1 MKRDMELVRE
11 LLLKI
16 ADAEKPPNFSALVAG
31 RKENTPEYKFAAYH
45 MKMLI
50 NEVQLVRGI
59 DCCAIGGDEWLDLHL
74 TWRGN
79 DYLANIRDQ
88 TVWDKTK
95 AGAQK
100 LGGDSWDI
108 IIEIAKSYV
117 KAEAKK
123 RLGLDLS

>member
-59 DCCAIGGDEWLDLHL
+59 DCCAIGGDEWLRWPRLFGQIFRFDK
-74 TWRGN
+74 WIVCRG
-79 DYLANIRDQ
+79 
-88 TVWDKTK
+88 
-95 AGAQK
+95 
-100 LGGDSWDI
+100 
-108 IIEIAKSYV
+108 
-117 KAEAKK
+117 
-123 RLGLDLS
+123 

>member
-1 MKRDMELVRE
+1 
-11 LLLKI
+11 
-16 ADAEKPPNFSALVAG
+16 
-31 RKENTPEYKFAAYH
+31 
-45 MKMLI
+45 
-50 NEVQLVRGI
+50 
-59 DCCAIGGDEWLDLHL
+59 
-74 TWRGN
+74 
-79 DYLANIRDQ
+79 
-88 TVWDKTK
+88 VWDKTK